1 MASGRDISKLDDYG
15 IVTDYKNLYEAHRSC
30 RKGKMWKDSVASYDL
45 RALECTLYLKDLLE
59 TGKYHISGYHTFYVN
74 ERGKKREIKST
85 KYQDRVVQKNL
96 NDNILLPAVQATFC
110 YENAASQRGKG
121 TDFSLALLRRHL
133 REEVARNG
141 TDGYILVGDFKGYFD
156 SIRHDV
162 VDGMYEK
169 YFKDERLL
177 KLIRDIHASIP
188 GGVGVPLGNQLSQN
202 DALMIASPMDHCI
215 KERLHIRGYGRY
227 MDDFYLIHHDK
238 EYLKRCLEEIR
249 KMTEGLGLT
258 LHPDKTKIVPMK
270 TGIEYLGFR
279 FFVTDSGKVIMRI
292 KAKSKSRWREKIR
305 KHYKKVKAGEMTYEA
320 AKTSFKSRRAH
331 AARGNSY
338 YLIRDMEY
346 YFYTVFK
353 DYLNEAEQK
362 EYRKMKKEQKYREYK
377 KRRDRNGKKTK

>member
-1 MASGRDISKLDDYG
+1 MTARRDISRYDDYN

-30 RKGKMWKDSVASYDL
+30 RKGKMWKDSIASYDL
-45 RALECTLYLKDLLE
+45 RAPECTLYLKDLLE
-59 TGKYHISGYHTFYVN
+59 TGKYHISDYHTFYVN

-85 KYQDRVVQKNL
+85 QYKDRVVQKSL
-96 NDNILLPAVQATFC
+96 NNNILIPAVQATFC
-110 YENAASQRGKG
+110 YENSASQKGKG
-121 TDFSLALLRRHL
+121 TDFALELLRRHL
-133 REEVARNG
+133 MEEIARNG
-141 TDGYILVGDFKGYFD
+141 PDGYILVGDFKGYFD

-162 VDGMYEK
+162 VDGMYAR

-202 DALMIASPMDHCI
+202 DALMIASPMDHYI

-238 EYLKRCLEEIR
+238 EYLKHCLTQIR
-249 KMTEGLGLT
+249 KMTEELGIT
-258 LHPDKTKIVPMK
+258 LHPGKTKIVPMQ
-270 TGIEYLGFR
+270 TGTSFLGFR
-279 FFVTDSGKVIMRI
+279 FHVTKTGKVIAVI
-292 KAKSKSRWREKIR
+292 KGKSKARWREKIR
-305 KHYKKVKAGEMTYEA
+305 KHYKKVNAGEMTYEA
-320 AKTSFKSRRAH
+320 AKQSFKSRRAH
-331 AARGNSY
+331 AARESSY

-353 DYLNEAEQK
+353 DYLSEAEQK